1 MATATQSPPTSAAA
15 SARPRRYS
23 ALDIAVLIT
32 LGVCAVL
39 YAIPTLLSGHIIP
52 PTYFAIAWAVTT
64 VVVATGWRWA
74 AGLSLLISAA
84 SLIFTLAPGQYPFW
98 AITHPGD
105 SNGSFFPISATVPL
119 LAIAAIASGLKLAR
133 LLRRQ
138 PITSPG
144 WFAPAVTALI
154 GLGIGALLIGSFA
167 GPSAGG
173 AGAAQAGTETV
184 HLGATAFSPDIVA
197 VHKGD
202 MLALVGDSPT
212 PHIIANGS
220 WNSDNNKTLP
230 GTEPGAP
237 VVNNIT
243 VNNTTIKVG
252 PFTTP
257 GTYHLYCSVHPGMN
271 LTVIVQ

>member
-1 MATATQSPPTSAAA
+1 MATATKSPPTSAGA
-15 SARPRRYS
+15 SVRPRRYTG
-23 ALDIAVLIT
+23 LDIAVMVP
-32 LGVCAVL
+32 LGIGAVL
-39 YAIPTLLSGHIIP
+39 YGIPTLLSGHIIP

-64 VVVATGWRWA
+64 VVVATGWSWA
-74 AGLSLLISAA
+74 AVLSLLISAA
-84 SLIFTLAPGQYPFW
+84 SLIFTLTPGQYPFW

-119 LAIAAIASGLKLAR
+119 LTIAAIASGVKLAR
-133 LLRRQ
+133 LVRRQ
-138 PITSPG
+138 PITSTG
-144 WFAPAVTALI
+144 WFTPAVTALI

-167 GPSAGG
+167 GPSKGG
-173 AGAAQAGTETV
+173 AGVAQAGTETV
-184 HLGATAFSPDIVA
+184 HLSADAFIPDIVA

-202 MLALVGDSPT
+202 TLALVGDTGT

-220 WNSDNNKTLP
+220 WSSDDKQTLP

-237 VVNNIT
+237 DVKNVSIT
-243 VNNTTIKVG
+243 SNTVKTG
-252 PFTTP
+252 PWTTP